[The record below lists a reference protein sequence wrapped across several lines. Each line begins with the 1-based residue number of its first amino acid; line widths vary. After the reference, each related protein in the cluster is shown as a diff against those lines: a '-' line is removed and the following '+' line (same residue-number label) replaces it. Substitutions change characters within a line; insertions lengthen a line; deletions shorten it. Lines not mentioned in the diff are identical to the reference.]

1 MEETNATALL
11 KNRTFILLLVAGLT
25 TIASYSM
32 FITTT
37 TWYVVI
43 DLGSARN
50 LGIILIAA
58 TVPRLIMMVF
68 GGVLADTF
76 KKTTIMFSANVAQ
89 VIILALFIIWWL
101 SVT

>member
-1 MEETNATALL
+1 MENTNPLL
-11 KNRTFILLLVAGLT
+11 RNRTFVLLLFAGFL

-37 TWYVVI
+37 TWYVVT
-43 DLGSARN
+43 DLGSVSQ

-76 KKTTIMFSANVAQ
+76 KKTTIMFSANVAK
-89 VIILALFIIWWL
+89 
-101 SVT
+101 